1 MTLLN
6 LGFQSSGGEGSSLR
20 LDLGGRDPDC
30 RTRSD
35 CHSVMKPEGGETSS
49 STKTGTQRRTR
60 RDPGGGKTL
69 MLCSCLRQA
78 VRGSV
83 NRYPLLFC
91 SFGVW
96 LVWLDSGAKNVFQA
110 FTVSRGFFQ
119 QSLTVRLD
127 GLYVTH
133 NWLGS

>member
-69 MLCSCLRQA
+69 MLCSCLRQSGCQGLYQPVSLIFLCVSFA
-78 VRGSV
+78 FGGS
-83 NRYPLLFC
+83 
-91 SFGVW
+91 G
-96 LVWLDSGAKNVFQA
+96 SGALHA
-110 FTVSRGFFQ
+110 FIIP
-119 QSLTVRLD
+119 
-127 GLYVTH
+127 
-133 NWLGS
+133 